1 MDRTE
6 SDSAMEMGNFVNTS
20 VEIEGTAST
29 DWEDKAA
36 RVTSDPCTNA
46 TLKRALADSSNYDV
60 EFVEQPP
67 EV

>member
-1 MDRTE
+1 MN
-6 SDSAMEMGNFVNTS
+6 AS
-20 VEIEGTAST
+20 VEIEDPALT

-46 TLKRALADSSNYDV
+46 TLKRALANSSNYDV